1 MLLAGNPGVG
11 KSQVALDVAA
21 RITRG
26 GEWPDGSRAPHG
38 SGVTALGWSLPIPLS
53 ANIPRHSLS

>member
-1 MLLAGNPGVG
+1 MLLAGDPGVG

-26 GEWPDGSRAPHG
+26 GEWSFKRLQILRMN
-38 SGVTALGWSLPIPLS
+38 TAFVAEAI
-53 ANIPRHSLS
+53 